1 MPAAETSKA
10 QHPDTFHSA
19 STLTSGDTT
28 VNLFR
33 LDSLAKEIP
42 GTDLARLPYSL
53 RILLENLLRHEDG
66 KTVTAEDIRFLAK
79 WDATAEPSREIAY
92 MPARVLMQD
101 FTGVPAIVDLAA
113 MRDAMRALGGNPELI
128 NPLQPAELVI
138 DHSVQVDEFGT
149 ANAYDLNAALEFTR
163 NRERYAFLKWGQTAF
178 RNFSAVPPGMGICHQ
193 VNLEYLAR
201 VVFTTQPGPDGRIT
215 AYPDTLVGTDSHT
228 TMVNGLG
235 VLGWGVGGIEAEAA
249 MLGQPVSMLLP
260 QVVGFR
266 MTGKLR
272 EGTTA
277 TDLVL
282 TVTEMLRKL
291 GVVGKFVEFY
301 GPGISELPL
310 ADRATIANMA
320 PEYGATCG
328 IFPVDKETLNYLR
341 LTGRTEEHIALTE
354 AYFRAQGLFH
364 TPESPEAAYS
374 ATLSLDLATVE
385 PSVAGPKRPQD
396 RVLLSQ
402 TPESFARQ
410 LPSLQGPHANRA
422 AARQMV
428 RWEGE
433 GGHASATGDII
444 SGTGRSAPEVPNVV
458 SVIPTTHDDRPVSV
472 QRPAI
477 AEPISS
483 VQQRFGVDPD
493 PYLRDGSVVIAAI
506 TSCTNTSNPYVMMA
520 AGLLAKKAV
529 QKGLRTPP
537 WVKTSLAPGSRVV
550 TDYYMKSGLLEYLD
564 QLRFQVVGYGCT
576 TCIGNSGP
584 LPTDVSKSIEEN
596 NLVAVSVLSG
606 NRNFEGRIS
615 AEVRANYLMS
625 PPLVVAYALA
635 GHIQHDFENDPIG
648 RGNDGRPVFLR
659 DIWPSQ
665 QEVSETVASCIDSD
679 MFRDQYATVTDGDQ
693 NWQHLKFPSGNT
705 YGWEADS
712 TYIRQAPY
720 FDGMPATPAPVQDIR
735 AARVLAVL
743 GDSVTTDHIS
753 PAGSIKLNGPAGKY
767 LTDHGVKP
775 SDFNSYGSR
784 RGNHEV
790 MVRGTFAN
798 VRLRNRLAPGTEGGV
813 TRLMPDD
820 VPMSIYDASVE
831 YAKRSIP
838 LAILAGKEY
847 GSGSSRDWA
856 AKGPRLL
863 GIRFVIAESYE
874 RIHRSN
880 LVGMGILPLQFQH
893 GENAESL
900 GLSGQELFSVGDAPG
915 ALRQMLDDKFPT
927 GKNITVTAESDTGH
941 TVTFPVTVRIDTPQ
955 EILYY
960 QHGGILQYVLRQLA
974 GKA

>member
-1 MPAAETSKA
+1 MPNTTHQNTTHPNSFNAAA
-10 QHPDTFHSA
+10 
-19 STLTSGDTT
+19 TLKSGKQT
-28 VNLFR
+28 VNYYKLSA
-33 LDSLAKEIP
+33 LEGVNLS
-42 GTDLARLPYSL
+42 RLPYSL
-53 RILLENLLRHEDG
+53 RILLENLLRCEDG
-66 KTVTAEDIRFLAK
+66 KTVTADDIRFLAS
-79 WDATAEPSREIAY
+79 WDPKAEPSREIAY

-101 FTGVPAIVDLAA
+101 FTGVPAVVDLAA
-113 MRDAMRALGGNPELI
+113 MRDAMKALGGGQAEIEKI
-128 NPLQPAELVI
+128 NPLVPAELVI
-138 DHSVQVDEFGT
+138 DHSVQVDEYGS
-149 ANAYDLNAALEFTR
+149 AYSYDLNAALEFTR

-178 RNFSAVPPGMGICHQ
+178 HNFSAVPPGMGICHQ

-201 VVFTTQPGPDGRIT
+201 VTFTKTEADGSVT

-228 TMVNGLG
+228 TMINGLG

-249 MLGQPVSMLLP
+249 MLGQPVSMLVP

-266 MTGKLR
+266 LEGKLK

-282 TVTEMLRKL
+282 TVVEMLRKL

-328 IFPVDKETLNYLR
+328 IFPVDAETLKYLR
-341 LTGRTEEHIALTE
+341 LTGRTDEQIALVET
-354 AYFRAQGLFH
+354 YYKAQGLFH
-364 TPESPEAAYS
+364 TAGAPEAEYS
-374 ATLSLDLATVE
+374 ATLSLDLSTVE

-396 RVLLSQ
+396 RVPLSK
-402 TPESFARQ
+402 TPASFASK
-410 LPSLQGPHANRA
+410 LPELQGPNANRSVV
-422 AARQMV
+422 RQMV

-433 GGHASATGDII
+433 GGHASKGGELESSIGVMEAEGDDD
-444 SGTGRSAPEVPNVV
+444 AMH
-458 SVIPTTHDDRPVSV
+458 SVER
-472 QRPAI
+472 
-477 AEPISS
+477 
-483 VQQRFGVDPD
+483 RFGVNPEK
-493 PYLRDGSVVIAAI
+493 YLSDGSIVIAAI
-506 TSCTNTSNPYVMMA
+506 TSCTNTSNPYVMVA

-529 QKGLRTPP
+529 EAGLTMPP

-550 TDYYMKSGLLEYLD
+550 TDYYTRAGLLKYLD
-564 QLRFQVVGYGCT
+564 ALRFNVVGYGCT

-584 LPTDVSKSIEEN
+584 LPTDVSKAIEEHG
-596 NLVAVSVLSG
+596 LVAVSVLSG

-615 AEVRANYLMS
+615 PEVRANYLMS

-635 GHIQHDFENDPIG
+635 GHISHDFEKDALG
-648 RGNDGRPVFLR
+648 QGKDGKPVYLK

-665 QEVSETVASCIDSD
+665 KEVSDTVASCIDST
-679 MFRDQYATVTDGDQ
+679 MFRTQYATVSDGDT
-693 NWQHLKFPSGNT
+693 NWQHLKFPLGET
-705 YGWEADS
+705 YGWEKDS
-712 TYIRQAPY
+712 TYIRKAPY
-720 FDGMPATPAPVQDIR
+720 FDGMPATPAEVKDIVD
-735 AARVLAVL
+735 ARVLAVL

-753 PAGSIKLNGPAGKY
+753 PAGSIKLNGPAGLY
-767 LTDHGVKP
+767 LVAHGVKP
-775 SDFNSYGSR
+775 TDFNSYGSR

-798 VRLRNRLAPGTEGGV
+798 VRLRNKLAPGTEGGV
-813 TRLMPDD
+813 TRLLPEGTD
-820 VPMSIYDASVE
+820 MSIYDASVE
-831 YAKRSIP
+831 YAKRGTP

-856 AKGPRLL
+856 AKGPCLL

-880 LVGMGILPLQFQH
+880 LVGMGILPLQF
-893 GENAESL
+893 EAAASVE
-900 GLSGQELFSVGDAPG
+900 SVGLTGEETFTLGTKPG
-915 ALRQMLDDKFPT
+915 ELKAMLDSKFEG
-927 GKNITVTAESDTGH
+927 GKTLTVVATSADGSRK
-941 TVTFPVTVRIDTPQ
+941 TFPVMVRIDTPQ